1 VEQRSLALKGKA
13 EAVEAWARSLDAAGP
28 G

>member
-1 VEQRSLALKGKA
+1 VEQRNLALKGKA